1 MTVIRETAVERINQ
15 DHGYMIELARRIKA
29 MCTQGDEVS
38 DCSGCERNKFQ
49 VCHGN
54 IEQQIRS
61 FVEFTLK
68 HNLIESLYMEDG
80 VPKAHRIAHTQAHL
94 NIAQQMKSIRAV
106 FSEDGNCI
114 LAIEGIDHVLEALLA
129 HIKEFDQP
137 MEHYLLAA
145 A

>member
-1 MTVIRETAVERINQ
+1 
-15 DHGYMIELARRIKA
+15 MIELARRIKSL
-29 MCTQGDEVS
+29 CTQNNEVS
-38 DCSGCERNKFQ
+38 NCDGCERTRFQ

-68 HNLIESLYMEDG
+68 HNLIESLYMDDG

-94 NIAQQMKSIRAV
+94 DIAQQMKAIRTV
-106 FSEDGNCI
+106 FSEDGNSI
-114 LAIEGIDHVLEALLA
+114 LAIEGIDMVLEALLA
-129 HIKEFDQP
+129 HIEEFDQP
-137 MEHYLLAA
+137 LECYLLAA

>member
-1 MTVIRETAVERINQ
+1 MPVIRETAAERIRQ
-15 DHGYMIELARRIKA
+15 DHDYMIDLARRIKSL
-29 MCTQGDEVS
+29 CTQGDKVS
-38 DCSGCERNKFQ
+38 DCGGCERTRFQ

-54 IEQQIRS
+54 IEQQIRA

-68 HNLIESLYMEDG
+68 HNLIESLYMDDG

-114 LAIEGIDHVLEALLA
+114 IAIEGIDKVLEALLA
-129 HIKEFDQP
+129 HIEEFDQP
-137 MEHYLLAA
+137 LECYLLAA